1 MFKKTLLTTLAVSLA
16 LPLNSM
22 AYYTV
27 IKNATTQEIRDAI
40 VQMAAQSGQPFT
52 IDTSN
57 DYGITIIT
65 NGTIAGGLFGETPI
79 AVEDKHA
86 FTFTDAPNGVGVNCS
101 IIETR
106 SAATGANFTQ
116 PLPPIV
122 EIHDLAP
129 IKAKFDGA
137 YSFGF
142 DLSTQK
148 EKGGYEFTDVTPGMP
163 MANAGIEVGDI
174 LLKVNGKKVPK
185 NKATGQID
193 DLALGQNRLAQQVW
207 NFEVLKKNGQKQTYT
222 ISSQFFTPEEM
233 KKLFDAKYQ

>member
-1 MFKKTLLTTLAVSLA
+1 M
-16 LPLNSM
+16 LP
-22 AYYTV
+22 
-27 IKNATTQEIRDAI
+27 
-40 VQMAAQSGQPFT
+40 
-52 IDTSN
+52 
-57 DYGITIIT
+57 
-65 NGTIAGGLFGETPI
+65 
-79 AVEDKHA
+79 
-86 FTFTDAPNGVGVNCS
+86 
-101 IIETR
+101 
-106 SAATGANFTQ
+106 SAATGATFTQ
-116 PLPPIV
+116 PLGSLV
-122 EIHDLAP
+122 EARILAP

-233 KKLFDAKYQ
+233 KKLFDAKYK

>member
-1 MFKKTLLTTLAVSLA
+1 MFKKTLLATLAMSLV

-27 IKNATTQEIRDAI
+27 IKNATPQQIRDAI
-40 VQMAAQSGQPFT
+40 VQTAAQSGQPFT
-52 IDTSN
+52 IESST
-57 DYGITIIT
+57 DYGITIVT
-65 NGTIAGGLFGETPI
+65 NSTFGAGLFGEIPI

-122 EIHDLAP
+122 EVQDLAS
-129 IKAKFDGA
+129 IKEKFDGL
-137 YSFGF
+137 YWFGF
-142 DLSTQK
+142 DLATK
-148 EKGGYEFTDVTPGMP
+148 REKGGYALTEVTPGMP
-163 MANAGIEVGDI
+163 MAQAGLEVGDI
-174 LLKVNGKKVPK
+174 ILKINGKKIPK

-193 DLALGQNRLAQQVW
+193 TIILGQNRLAQQVW
-207 NFEVLKKNGQKQTYT
+207 NFEVLKKNGQKQTYSV
-222 ISSQFFTPEEM
+222 SSQFYTPEEM
-233 KKLFDAKYQ
+233 KKIRDSLYQ